1 MVMEIR
7 EAYKQKKA
15 AQLKEWGAQINLM
28 EAKLE
33 NAGADMQVKRA
44 EQIKALRAQQQVASE
59 KMKELG
65 KASGEA
71 WEQVKVTADKVWDDL
86 KSGVA
91 DAHSKF
97 K

>member
-1 MVMEIR
+1 MELK
-7 EAYKQKKA
+7 EAYKQKRT
-15 AQLKEWGAQINLM
+15 AQLKEWGAQIDLM

-33 NAGADMQVKRA
+33 NASADLKVKRA
-44 EQIKALRAQQQVASE
+44 EQLQALRAQHRAASE
-59 KMKELG
+59 KLQDIG

-71 WEQVKVTADKVWDDL
+71 WEQVKTTADKIWDEL

-91 DAHSKF
+91 EAHSKF